1 MSRDDPFG
9 LETDAGRTRIR
20 PARAAPTPPQT
31 AAMRQQQHPTTDATA
46 RMRQSRATDNPLLSA
61 FGLLLGLAPEL
72 DRAQQVENAE
82 TLRVNLLDNLIYA
95 RDGAVSQG
103 VPLGRADQAA
113 WFVGA
118 LLDDIALNT
127 PWGGSSGWP
136 AQPLV
141 SSLYG
146 DVDAGEQFFTRSE
159 ELLRYPDR
167 DRDMLE
173 LAFHCLSFGFRGK
186 HRAAGPAGEGAL
198 GQLRAQMARH
208 LRDPEAEDAV
218 LSPHWEGVTAAPEKQ
233 RFIVP
238 LWAIVLIAGVVML
251 ASYVGLSM
259 RLSDQSERLY
269 TAANTLPPLEPASI
283 SRPGRDSTV
292 APEIELTTFS
302 LEMLP
307 LFAAA
312 ATPET
317 LPALTG
323 REDVSLTVLAIQAT
337 DPEVFRSA
345 KADINTEYT
354 GLINAIAAVLV
365 ENSDFIGAITIVG
378 HTDNVPV
385 QTSNPF
391 GTNQKLSEAR
401 AQAIADMLIAAGV
414 SADVVTATGKAA
426 AEPIGDNGTR
436 AGRAQN
442 RRVEIIIAKRV

>member
-9 LETDAGRTRIR
+9 LETDASRTRIR
-20 PARAAPTPPQT
+20 PARAAPTAPASLPSHHAGT
-31 AAMRQQQHPTTDATA
+31 NVTT
-46 RMRQSRATDNPLLSA
+46 RMRQSRATDNPLLSS

-82 TLRVNLLDNLIYA
+82 TLRVNLLDNLVYA

-103 VPLGRADQAA
+103 VPLGRADQAG

-146 DVDAGEQFFTRSE
+146 DVDAGEQFFARTE

-167 DRDMLE
+167 DHDMLE

-186 HRAAGPAGEGAL
+186 HRATGAAGDGAL
-198 GQLRAQMARH
+198 NQMRAQMARH
-208 LRDPEAEDAV
+208 LRDNEADDAA
-218 LSPHWEGVTAAPEKQ
+218 LSPHWEGVAAAPEKQ
-233 RFIVP
+233 RFVVP
-238 LWAIVLIAGVVML
+238 LWSIALIAATVML

-259 RLSDQSERLY
+259 RLSDQSARLY
-269 TAANTLPPLEPASI
+269 TAADTLPPLEPAAI
-283 SRPGRDSTV
+283 FRPVRDSTPP
-292 APEIELTTFS
+292 PEIILETVS

-337 DPEVFRSA
+337 DPEVFQSARS
-345 KADINTEYT
+345 DINQEYAT
-354 GLINAIAAVLV
+354 LINAIAVVLL
-365 ENSDFIGAITIVG
+365 ENGDFIEAITIVG

-391 GTNQKLSEAR
+391 GTNQRLSEAR
-401 AQAIADMLIAAGV
+401 AQAIADMFIAAGV
-414 SADVVTATGKAA
+414 SADIVIVTGKAA
-426 AEPIGDNGTR
+426 AEPIADNSTR

-442 RRVEIIIAKRV
+442 RRVEIIISKRV

>member
-20 PARAAPTPPQT
+20 PARAAPTPPPSS
-31 AAMRQQQHPTTDATA
+31 APRQQPSTDVSA
-46 RMRQSRATDNPLLSA
+46 RMRQSRTTDNPLLSS

-146 DVDAGEQFFTRSE
+146 DVDAGEQFFTRAE

-167 DRDMLE
+167 DHDMLE

-186 HRAAGPAGEGAL
+186 HRAAGTAGEGAL
-198 GQLRAQMARH
+198 GQMRAQMARH
-208 LRDPEAEDAV
+208 LRDTEAEDAA

-238 LWAIVLIAGVVML
+238 IWAIALIAGVVML

-259 RLSDQSERLY
+259 RLTDQSERLY
-269 TAANTLPPLEPASI
+269 TAASTLPPLAPAAI
-283 SRPGRDSTV
+283 YRPVRDSTPP
-292 APEIELTTFS
+292 PEIV
-302 LEMLP
+302 LETVNLDMLP

-323 REDVSLTVLAIQAT
+323 REDVSITVLAIQAT

-345 KADINTEYT
+345 KADINAEYT
-354 GLINAIAAVLV
+354 DLINAISAVLV
-365 ENSDFIGAITIVG
+365 ENSDFIGAITVVG

-391 GTNQKLSEAR
+391 GTNQRLSEAR
-401 AQAIADMLIAAGV
+401 AQAIADMLVAAGV
-414 SADVVTATGKAA
+414 SADIVTATGKAA

-442 RRVEIIIAKRV
+442 RRVEIIIAKKV